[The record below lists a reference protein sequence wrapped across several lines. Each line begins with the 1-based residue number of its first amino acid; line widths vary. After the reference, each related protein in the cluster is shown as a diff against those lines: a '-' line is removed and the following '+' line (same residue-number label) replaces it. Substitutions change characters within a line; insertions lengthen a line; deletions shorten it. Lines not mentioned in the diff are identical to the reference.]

1 MNMAPFSYYMLLP
14 RGKCSQLDPEND
26 QFSLWKL
33 VFQPRQLAGSMLIYW
48 RVTMELL
55 LSNNIKH
62 VENG

>member
-33 VFQPRQLAGSMLIYW
+33 VFQPRQLAGSMLI
-48 RVTMELL
+48 LL
-55 LSNNIKH
+55 EGNYGTSFIKQY
-62 VENG
+62 